1 MDGDGVGTS
10 VLQDFADY
18 VMAAALRA
26 GYDVRPGKRTGD
38 KKRLAEDASM
48 DPGTLSRLLK
58 AERMPEPRSFAG
70 LAKALR
76 LPLTTML
83 VEAGIIPA
91 ESLTREHLQSVS
103 FRPITPDEVAE
114 SWGIHDEPGRELVRA
129 MYEKLAQNRRKA
141 DRDNQE
147 GEAGAEA

>member
-1 MDGDGVGTS
+1 MDGGGVGTS
-10 VLQDFADY
+10 VLEQFADY

-38 KKRLAEDASM
+38 KKRLAEDAGM

-103 FRPITPDEVAE
+103 SHPITPDEVAE
-114 SWGIHDEPGRELVRA
+114 SWGIQDEAGRLLVRA
-129 MYEKLAQNRRKA
+129 MYERLAKNRQQA
-141 DRDNQE
+141 DNADQE
-147 GEAGAEA
+147 GGAEAEA

>member
-1 MDGDGVGTS
+1 MDGGGVGTS
-10 VLQDFADY
+10 VLEQFAEY
-18 VMAAALRA
+18 VTTAALRA

-58 AERMPEPRSFAG
+58 GERMPEPRSFAG

-76 LPLTTML
+76 LPLTTLL

-91 ESLTREHLQSVS
+91 ESLTREHLQSVGS
-103 FRPITPDEVAE
+103 RPITPDEVAE
-114 SWGIHDEPGRELVRA
+114 SWGIRDDAGRELVRA
-129 MYEKLAQNRRKA
+129 MYERLARNRRPTQ
-141 DRDNQE
+141 DTDQE
-147 GEAGAEA
+147 GGAEAEA